1 MRFLYILFVVCSL
14 AVVLSCF
21 TPAEVPVYD
30 FPPVVDVT
38 TPPSALDKAADT
50 AVKYQQL
57 VTLIVYFLSLVFII
71 LQTYRTG
78 KSDATAEHIAD
89 VAAYKTKGRFRIL
102 TRFLNML
109 IRGKRK

>member
-50 AVKYQQL
+50 AVKY
-57 VTLIVYFLSLVFII
+57 
-71 LQTYRTG
+71 
-78 KSDATAEHIAD
+78 
-89 VAAYKTKGRFRIL
+89 
-102 TRFLNML
+102 
-109 IRGKRK
+109 